1 MVQSSFVALTWR
13 MRRSIVRWSVK
24 SLRSPSPPRKN
35 FARVT
40 PLPLWKLCRKPNRRR
55 LPNRK
60 RHRRRAA
67 SHRWLE
73 MQSASSSSR
82 RRKIKALWLRTNE
95 LLSYPNFQRR
105 RERLP
110 WRPQSQVRRPLRRVQ
125 LVPLSRSH
133 LHSQRKLRT
142 NLCPKLCLSRHHHRR
157 WQLPHQERLRRS
169 PLHQLHSL
177 RWSQLQRLPRRS
189 RLWQVLL
196 PRERVDLSLRLN
208 RLCDHRDTPNGTFSH
223 RERASAGS
231 SPSGAQNC
239 LAFEILDIW
248 TTTTSSSPSGSLGC
262 CAATTTSFWNP
273 TIVTFLRN
281 SMTSST
287 STSRACTATWGRDTG
302 PSSQSR
308 ISTWSSGRRTGSCVA
323 LKLELS
329 GNWQLWTCRIASRMW
344 RPAKVMTNPS
354 STRWGLLRWSSR
366 SSRLTTSSR
375 WRIWRGD
382 STQGFPFIPTWRK
395 PRSQKSSV

>member
-1 MVQSSFVALTWR
+1 MVQSSFVDLTWR

-24 SLRSPSPPRKN
+24 SLRSPSPPRRN

-40 PLPLWKLCRKPNRRR
+40 LLPLWKLCRKPNRRR

-60 RHRRRAA
+60 RHRHRAA

-73 MQSASSSSR
+73 MQSANSSSR
-82 RRKIKALWLRTNE
+82 RWRIRPLWFNPS
-95 LLSYPNFQRR
+95 LLLISPRFRRR

-110 WRPQSQVRRPLRRVQ
+110 WRPQSQVRHQLRRVQ
-125 LVPLSRSH
+125 SGPPNRIH

-142 NLCPKLCLSRHHHRR
+142 SLCPRHCLSKHHHRR
-157 WQLPHQERLRRS
+157 WQQPHQGRLLRSHRHQPLRLRRS
-169 PLHQLHSL
+169 LP
-177 RWSQLQRLPRRS
+177 RRLPRRS

-223 RERASAGS
+223 RERASAES
-231 SPSGAQNC
+231 SPSGVQNC

-262 CAATTTSFWNP
+262 CAATTTSSWNP

-287 STSRACTATWGRDTG
+287 STSRACTATWGRGTG

-354 STRWGLLRWSSR
+354 STRWGRLRWSSR

-375 WRIWRGD
+375 WMIWRGD